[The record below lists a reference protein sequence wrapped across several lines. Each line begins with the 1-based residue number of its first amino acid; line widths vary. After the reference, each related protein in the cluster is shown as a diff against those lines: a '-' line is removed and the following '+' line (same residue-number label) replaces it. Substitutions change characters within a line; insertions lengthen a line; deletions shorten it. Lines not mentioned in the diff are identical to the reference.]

1 MKAYPEERK
10 EALVRRMM
18 PPENA
23 PVSAL
28 ARETGITEQTLYT
41 WRRQAKGRGVAV
53 PGDGKNP
60 EGWSSEDKFAVVL
73 EAAALNAAELAEYC
87 RRKGLYPEQIAAWRA
102 ACQAANANAAEQA
115 REQRHQ
121 SKEDKQRI
129 KQLEKE
135 LQRKEK
141 ALAEAAALLILRKK
155 GPGGLGGQ
163 RGRLINVPDRLLC
176 ISLIR
181 EAVQSGCRLE
191 NACKELGLSL
201 RTFQRWVRDGEAVR
215 ADGRTMIERPAPRNR
230 LSEAERQQILEVANS
245 AEFASLP
252 PSQIVPSLADR
263 GVYLASE
270 SSFYRV
276 LRSASQQHHR
286 GRARQPSTRV
296 VTSHCATEPNQVWSW
311 DITWLPAAIKGKYYY
326 WYMMLDVFSRKIV
339 GHEVQEVE
347 SAELAALLMRRASLA
362 EGLAGRPLVLHS
374 DNGSAMKGATMLA
387 TLENLGVMA
396 SFSRPRV
403 SNDNPYAEALFRTC
417 KYRPDYPRKAFASLE
432 EARAWTQQFVR
443 WYNHEHKHSGLKF
456 VTPAQR
462 HSGVAT
468 AVLAQREAVYAQAK
482 ARNPQ
487 RWSRSTRN
495 WELKDEVW
503 LNPERMPP
511 VELKQC
517 A

>member
-1 MKAYPEERK
+1 M
-10 EALVRRMM
+10 
-18 PPENA
+18 
-23 PVSAL
+23 
-28 ARETGITEQTLYT
+28 
-41 WRRQAKGRGVAV
+41 
-53 PGDGKNP
+53 
-60 EGWSSEDKFAVVL
+60 
-73 EAAALNAAELAEYC
+73 
-87 RRKGLYPEQIAAWRA
+87 
-102 ACQAANANAAEQA
+102 
-115 REQRHQ
+115 
-121 SKEDKQRI
+121 
-129 KQLEKE
+129 
-135 LQRKEK
+135 
-141 ALAEAAALLILRKK
+141 
-155 GPGGLGGQ
+155 
-163 RGRLINVPDRLLC
+163 INVSDRLLY

-181 EAVQSGCRLE
+181 EAAQSGCRLE
-191 NACKELGLSL
+191 QACDEMGLSA
-201 RTFQRWVRDGEAVR
+201 RTFQRWIRDGEAVR
-215 ADGRTMIERPAPRNR
+215 ADGRTTARRPEPCNK

-263 GVYLASE
+263 GIYLASE

-286 GRARQPSTRV
+286 GRARQPSPRA
-296 VTSHCATEPNQVWSW
+296 VTSHCATAPNQVWSW
-311 DITWLPAAIKGKYYY
+311 DITWMPAALKGKFYY
-326 WYMMLDVFSRKIV
+326 WYMVLDVFSRKIV
-339 GHEVQEVE
+339 GHEVQEAE
-347 SAELAALLMRRASLA
+347 SAELAALLMRRTSLA
-362 EGLAGRPLVLHS
+362 EGLAGRPVVLHS

-387 TLENLGVMA
+387 TLENLGVVA

-417 KYRPDYPRKAFASLE
+417 KYRPDYPRKAFASLD

-468 AVLAQREAVYAQAK
+468 EVLAQREVVYAQAM

-503 LNPERMPP
+503 LNPERTPRT
-511 VELKQC
+511 ELKQC